1 MTDLTPSPRTPETPF
16 TPATL
21 SQKYGLPLHTSA
33 AHGASVASVLAQ
45 LGHEPVLYAA
55 ARCLFAAQNPDSQA
69 TGTEAEK
76 IARQAEQV
84 LQMATQLRPLLAAP
98 STAGKNVRDAK
109 AQVEQLRRMMLAMS
123 TDLRVVLI
131 ALGSRL
137 VSLRDCQ
144 TRSET
149 PDPGLVQE
157 VLQVF
162 APLANRLGVWQLKW
176 ELEDLA
182 FRYAQPDQYQRIAD
196 ALDAKRDE
204 RQALIE
210 TVTANLTSEL
220 ASAHVTAQVYG
231 RPKHIYSIA
240 AKMKAKNLPFEGLY
254 DLRAVRVVV
263 ATLRDCYTA
272 LGVVHD
278 VYKPIAKEFDDYIA
292 RPKPNGYKSLHTV
305 IVADDGKPVEIQIRT
320 EDMHAFAEFGV
331 AAHWRYKEGSAKGEH
346 KASSEGHTQDSKI
359 AWLRQLLAWK
369 KDLSDIEQ
377 ADDAWTAGNTADDR
391 MFCLTPAG
399 RVVELQG
406 GGTPIDFAY
415 ALHSD
420 LGHRCRGA
428 KVDGVMVPLNTVL
441 RSGQTVEILADRKLD
456 AGPSR
461 DWLSPTLGFTASTRS
476 RSKVRAWF
484 NALATEAAIAEG
496 RSVIERELARLG
508 KTATAT
514 VNGLGDLAQRMGYA
528 DTDAMFIAAN
538 KSDFHPR
545 TVEAAFEL
553 PKDELASKD
562 DLALTRIAAAAA
574 KSQLIAQQ
582 QASKVTGDVLVVG
595 VDMLLTQLARC
606 CRPAPPDAVTGY
618 ITRGK
623 GVSLHRSSCASL
635 RHLATKNP
643 ERLIDCAWG
652 KPQGVEGHHHSAY
665 PVEIRVVAAD
675 RQGLLRDISDAF
687 SKHKINITAVQTQSA
702 RGEARMLLSAL
713 VDSVAHLQTA
723 LASVREVKGVV
734 QAVRR

>member
-1 MTDLTPSPRTPETPF
+1 MTFAIDTI
-16 TPATL
+16 
-21 SQKYGLPLHTSA
+21 KYGLPIDTSP
-33 AHGASVASVLAQ
+33 AHGAAVAAVLAQ
-45 LGHEPVLYAA
+45 LGHEPVLDSAA
-55 ARCLFAAQNPDSQA
+55 KWLFVA
-69 TGTEAEK
+69 AEK
-76 IARQAEQV
+76 DLSEPAVIARQAAHV

-109 AQVEQLRRMMLAMS
+109 AQVEQLRRMMLAMA

-137 VSLRDCQ
+137 VSLRECMA
-144 TRSET
+144 RSET
-149 PDPGLVQE
+149 PDAGLVQE

-182 FRYAQPDQYQRIAD
+182 FRYAQPEQYQRIAD

-210 TVTANLTSEL
+210 TVTGKLTSEL

-240 AKMKAKNLPFEGLY
+240 AKMRAKNLPFEGLY

-263 ATLRDCYTA
+263 ASLRDCYTA

-292 RPKPNGYKSLHTV
+292 RPKANGYKSLHTV
-305 IVADDGKPVEIQIRT
+305 IIADDAKPVEVQIRT
-320 EDMHAFAEFGV
+320 EEMHAFAEFGV
-331 AAHWRYKEGSAKGEH
+331 AAHWRYKEGNQ
-346 KASSEGHTQDSKI
+346 KASAEEAKI

-369 KDLSDIEQ
+369 KDLSE
-377 ADDAWTAGNTADDR
+377 ADDWTTGNTADER

-428 KVDGVMVPLNTVL
+428 KVDGAMVPLNTPL

-461 DWLSPTLGFTASTRS
+461 DWLSPTLGYTVSQRS

-484 NALATEAAIAEG
+484 NALAMEAAIAEG

-508 KTATAT
+508 KTAT
-514 VNGLGDLAQRMGYA
+514 GLAELAQRMGFL
-528 DTDAMFIAAN
+528 DTDALFIAAN
-538 KSDFHPR
+538 KTDFHPR
-545 TVEAAFEL
+545 SVEVAFEA
-553 PKDELASKD
+553 PRDETSKDE
-562 DLALTRIAAAAA
+562 LALTRIAAAAA
-574 KSQLIAQQ
+574 KTALTAQLNANK
-582 QASKVTGDVLVVG
+582 AKGDVLVVG

-606 CRPAPPDAVTGY
+606 CRPAPPDALTGY
-618 ITRGK
+618 VTRGK
-623 GVSLHRSSCASL
+623 GVSLHRANCASL
-635 RHLATKNP
+635 RHLASKDP
-643 ERLIDCAWG
+643 ERLIECDWG
-652 KPQGVEGHHHSAY
+652 KAGASSSY
-665 PVEIRVVAAD
+665 PVDIRVIAAD

-702 RGEARMLLSAL
+702 RGEARMLLSAQI
-713 VDSVAHLQTA
+713 DSVAHLNTA

-734 QAVRR
+734 QAGRR

>member
-1 MTDLTPSPRTPETPF
+1 MTFAID
-16 TPATL
+16 AI
-21 SQKYGLPLHTSA
+21 KYGLPSDTSLT
-33 AHGASVASVLAQ
+33 HGAAVAAVLEQ
-45 LGHEPVLYAA
+45 LGHEPVLDAA
-55 ARCLFAAQNPDSQA
+55 ATLLFVA
-69 TGTEAEK
+69 AEK
-76 IARQAEQV
+76 DATEPAVIARQAAQV
-84 LQMATQLRPLLAAP
+84 LQLATQLRPLLAAP

-109 AQVEQLRRMMLAMS
+109 AQVEQLRRMMLAMA

-137 VSLRDCQ
+137 VSLRDCMATNTQ
-144 TRSET
+144 
-149 PDPGLVQE
+149 PDAGLVQE

-182 FRYAQPDQYQRIAD
+182 FRYAQPEQYQRIAD
-196 ALDAKRDE
+196 ALAAKREE

-210 TVTANLTSEL
+210 TVTHKLTTEL
-220 ASAHVTAQVYG
+220 ASTHVTAQVYG

-263 ATLRDCYTA
+263 ASLRDCYTA

-292 RPKPNGYKSLHTV
+292 RPKANGYKSLHTV
-305 IVADDGKPVEIQIRT
+305 IIADDGKPVEVQIRT
-320 EDMHAFAEFGV
+320 EEMHAFAEFGV
-331 AAHWRYKEGSAKGEH
+331 AAHWRYKEGNA
-346 KASSEGHTQDSKI
+346 KASAEEAKI

-369 KDLSDIEQ
+369 KDLSE
-377 ADDAWTAGNTADDR
+377 ADDWTTGSAVDER

-428 KVDGVMVPLNTVL
+428 KVDGAMVPLNTPL
-441 RSGQTVEILADRKLD
+441 RSGQTVEILADRKID

-461 DWLSPTLGFTASTRS
+461 DWLSPTLGYTVSNRS
-476 RSKVRAWF
+476 RTKVRAWF
-484 NALATEAAIAEG
+484 NALAMEAAIAEG

-508 KTATAT
+508 KTAT
-514 VNGLGDLAQRMGYA
+514 GLAELAQRMGFA
-528 DTDAMFIAAN
+528 DTDALFIAAN
-538 KSDFHPR
+538 KTDFHTR
-545 TVEAAFEL
+545 SVEVAFEV
-553 PKDELASKD
+553 PKDETASKD
-562 DLALTRIAAAAA
+562 ELALTRIAAAAA
-574 KSQLIAQQ
+574 KTALNT
-582 QASKVTGDVLVVG
+582 SKAKGDVLVVG

-618 ITRGK
+618 VTRGK
-623 GVSLHRSSCASL
+623 GVSLHRSHCASL
-635 RHLATKNP
+635 RHLASKDP

-652 KPQGVEGHHHSAY
+652 KAGASSSY
-665 PVEIRVVAAD
+665 PVEIRVIAAD

-702 RGEARMLLSAL
+702 RGEARMLLSAQ
-713 VDSVAHLQTA
+713 VDSVAHLNTA

-734 QAVRR
+734 QAGRR

>member
-1 MTDLTPSPRTPETPF
+1 MIQAIDVI
-16 TPATL
+16 
-21 SQKYGLPLHTSA
+21 KYGLPTGTDA
-33 AHGASVASVLAQ
+33 GHGAQVATVLAQ
-45 LGHEPVLYAA
+45 VGHESVLDAA
-55 ARCLFAAQNPDSQA
+55 AQLLFVSAAKDASEPA
-69 TGTEAEK
+69 M

-84 LQMATQLRPLLAAP
+84 LQLATQLRPLLAAP

-109 AQVEQLRRMMLAMS
+109 AQVEQLRRMMLAMA

-137 VSLRDCQ
+137 VSLRTCMASNIQ
-144 TRSET
+144 PEA
-149 PDPGLVQE
+149 GLVQE

-182 FRYAQPDQYQRIAD
+182 FRYAQPEQYQRIAD
-196 ALDAKRDE
+196 ALAAKREE

-210 TVTANLTSEL
+210 TVTHKLTAEL
-220 ASAHVTAQVYG
+220 ASTHVTAQVYG

-263 ATLRDCYTA
+263 ASLRDCYTA

-292 RPKPNGYKSLHTV
+292 RPKANGYKSLHTV
-305 IVADDGKPVEIQIRT
+305 IIADDGKPVEVQIRT
-320 EDMHAFAEFGV
+320 EEMHAFAEFGV
-331 AAHWRYKEGSAKGEH
+331 AAHWRYKEGGKKADQQASAEE
-346 KASSEGHTQDSKI
+346 AKI

-369 KDLSDIEQ
+369 KDLTDVELS
-377 ADDAWTAGNTADDR
+377 ADDWTSGNAADER

-428 KVDGVMVPLNTVL
+428 KVDGAMVPLNTPL

-461 DWLSPTLGFTASTRS
+461 DWLSPTLGYTVSNRS
-476 RSKVRAWF
+476 RTKVRAWF
-484 NALATEAAIAEG
+484 NALAMEAAIAEG
-496 RSVIERELARLG
+496 RSVVERELARLG
-508 KTATAT
+508 KTATGFAE
-514 VNGLGDLAQRMGYA
+514 LAQRMGFA
-528 DTDAMFIAAN
+528 DTDALFIAAN
-538 KSDFHPR
+538 KTDFHTR
-545 TVEAAFEL
+545 TIEAAFEA
-553 PKDELASKD
+553 PKDETSKD
-562 DLALTRIAAAAA
+562 ELALTRIAAAAA
-574 KSQLIAQQ
+574 KTALN
-582 QASKVTGDVLVVG
+582 ASKAKGDVLVVG

-618 ITRGK
+618 VTRGK
-623 GVSLHRSSCASL
+623 GVSLHRSNCASL
-635 RHLATKNP
+635 RHLASKNP
-643 ERLIDCAWG
+643 ERLIECAWG
-652 KPQGVEGHHHSAY
+652 KAQGAGSAY
-665 PVEIRVVAAD
+665 PVEIRIIAAD

-702 RGEARMLLSAL
+702 RGEARMLLSAQ
-713 VDSVAHLQTA
+713 VDSVAHLNTA
-723 LASVREVKGVV
+723 LSSVREVKGVV
-734 QAVRR
+734 QAARR

>member
-1 MTDLTPSPRTPETPF
+1 MTLAIDTI
-16 TPATL
+16 
-21 SQKYGLPLHTSA
+21 KYGLPIATPPT
-33 AHGASVASVLAQ
+33 HGAAVAAVLAQ
-45 LGHEPVLYAA
+45 LGHEPVLDAA
-55 ARCLFAAQNPDSQA
+55 AKLLFV
-69 TGTEAEK
+69 TAEK
-76 IARQAEQV
+76 DLSEPAVIARQAAHV

-98 STAGKNVRDAK
+98 SLAGKNVRDAK
-109 AQVEQLRRMMLAMS
+109 AQVEQLRRMMLAMA

-137 VSLRDCQ
+137 VGLRDCMAANTQ
-144 TRSET
+144 
-149 PDPGLVQE
+149 PDAGLVQE

-182 FRYAQPDQYQRIAD
+182 FRYAQPEQYQRIAD
-196 ALDAKRDE
+196 ALAAKREE

-210 TVTANLTSEL
+210 TVTHKLTAEL
-220 ASAHVTAQVYG
+220 ASTHVTAQVYG

-240 AKMKAKNLPFEGLY
+240 AKMKAKSLPFEGLY

-263 ATLRDCYTA
+263 ESLRDCYTA

-305 IVADDGKPVEIQIRT
+305 IVADDGKPVEVQIRT
-320 EDMHAFAEFGV
+320 EEMHAFAEFGV
-331 AAHWRYKEGSAKGEH
+331 AAHWRYKEGGGSKQSAEE
-346 KASSEGHTQDSKI
+346 AKI

-369 KDLSDIEQ
+369 KDLSDLNESGN
-377 ADDAWTAGNTADDR
+377 DWTAGNAADER

-428 KVDGVMVPLNTVL
+428 KVNGAMVPLNTPL

-461 DWLSPTLGFTASTRS
+461 DWLSPTLGYTVANRS

-484 NALATEAAIAEG
+484 NALAMEAAIAEG

-508 KTATAT
+508 KTATSLT
-514 VNGLGDLAQRMGYA
+514 ELAQRMGFA
-528 DTDAMFIAAN
+528 DTDALFIAAN
-538 KSDFHPR
+538 KTDFHTR
-545 TVEAAFEL
+545 SVEVAFEA
-553 PKDELASKD
+553 PKDDSASKD

-574 KSQLIAQQ
+574 KTALN
-582 QASKVTGDVLVVG
+582 ASKAKGDVLVVG

-618 ITRGK
+618 VTRGK
-623 GVSLHRSSCASL
+623 GVSLHRSNCASL
-635 RHLATKNP
+635 RHLANKDP

-652 KPQGVEGHHHSAY
+652 KSQGAGGAY
-665 PVEIRVVAAD
+665 PVEIRVIAAD

-702 RGEARMLLSAL
+702 RGEARMLLSAQ
-713 VDSVAHLQTA
+713 VDSVAHLNSA
-723 LASVREVKGVV
+723 LTSVREVKGVV
-734 QAVRR
+734 QAGRR

>member
-1 MTDLTPSPRTPETPF
+1 MTFAIDTI
-16 TPATL
+16 
-21 SQKYGLPLHTSA
+21 KYGLPIDTPPT
-33 AHGASVASVLAQ
+33 HGAAVAVVLAQ
-45 LGHEPVLYAA
+45 LGHESVLDAA
-55 ARCLFAAQNPDSQA
+55 AKSLFVA
-69 TGTEAEK
+69 TEK
-76 IARQAEQV
+76 DTSEPAVIARQVAHV
-84 LQMATQLRPLLAAP
+84 LQMATQLRPLLAAT
-98 STAGKNVRDAK
+98 SLAGKNVRDAK
-109 AQVEQLRRMMLAMS
+109 AQVEQLRRMMLAMA

-137 VSLRDCQ
+137 VSLRECMASN
-144 TRSET
+144 TT
-149 PDPGLVQE
+149 PDAGLVQE

-182 FRYAQPDQYQRIAD
+182 FRYAQPEQYQRIAD
-196 ALDAKRDE
+196 ALDAKREE

-210 TVTANLTSEL
+210 TVTHKLKVEL
-220 ASAHVTAQVYG
+220 ASTHVSAQVYG

-240 AKMKAKNLPFEGLY
+240 AKMHAKNLPFEGLY

-263 ATLRDCYTA
+263 ASLRDCYTA

-292 RPKPNGYKSLHTV
+292 RPKTNGYKSLHTV
-305 IVADDGKPVEIQIRT
+305 IIADDGKPVEVQIRT
-320 EDMHAFAEFGV
+320 EEMHAFAEFGV
-331 AAHWRYKEGSAKGEH
+331 AAHWRYKESRKEGNDNKQSAEE
-346 KASSEGHTQDSKI
+346 AKI

-369 KDLSDIEQ
+369 KDLSDLNESGSE
-377 ADDAWTAGNTADDR
+377 WTAGSTADER

-428 KVDGVMVPLNTVL
+428 KVDGAMVPLNTPL

-461 DWLSPTLGFTASTRS
+461 DWLSPTLGYTVSNRS
-476 RSKVRAWF
+476 RTKVRAWF
-484 NALATEAAIAEG
+484 NALAVEAAIAEG

-508 KTATAT
+508 KTAT
-514 VNGLGDLAQRMGYA
+514 GLAELAQRMGFA
-528 DTDAMFIAAN
+528 DTDALFIAAN
-538 KSDFHPR
+538 KTDFHPR
-545 TVEAAFEL
+545 SVEVAFEV
-553 PKDELASKD
+553 PKDETASKD
-562 DLALTRIAAAAA
+562 ELALTRIAAAAA
-574 KSQLIAQQ
+574 KTALN
-582 QASKVTGDVLVVG
+582 ASKVKGDVLVVG

-618 ITRGK
+618 VTRGK
-623 GVSLHRSSCASL
+623 GVSLHRSNCASL
-635 RHLATKNP
+635 RHLASKDP
-643 ERLIDCAWG
+643 ERLIECDWG
-652 KPQGVEGHHHSAY
+652 KSGASSSY
-665 PVEIRVVAAD
+665 PVEIRVIAAD

-702 RGEARMLLSAL
+702 RGEARMLLSAQ
-713 VDSVAHLQTA
+713 VDSVAHLNTA

-734 QAVRR
+734 QAGRR

>member
-1 MTDLTPSPRTPETPF
+1 
-16 TPATL
+16 
-21 SQKYGLPLHTSA
+21 
-33 AHGASVASVLAQ
+33 
-45 LGHEPVLYAA
+45 
-55 ARCLFAAQNPDSQA
+55 
-69 TGTEAEK
+69 
-76 IARQAEQV
+76 
-84 LQMATQLRPLLAAP
+84 
-98 STAGKNVRDAK
+98 VRDAK
-109 AQVEQLRRMMLAMS
+109 AQVEQLRRMMLAMA

-137 VSLRDCQ
+137 VSLKHCMEHAVQADA
-144 TRSET
+144 
-149 PDPGLVQE
+149 GLVQE

-182 FRYAQPDQYQRIAD
+182 FRFAQPEQYQRIAD
-196 ALDAKRDE
+196 ALASKRDE

-210 TVTANLTSEL
+210 TVTHKLTAEL

-240 AKMKAKNLPFEGLY
+240 AKMRAKNLPFDGLY

-263 ATLRDCYTA
+263 ASLRDCYTA

-292 RPKPNGYKSLHTV
+292 RPKANGYKSLHTV
-305 IVADDGKPVEIQIRT
+305 IIADDGKPVEVQIRT
-320 EDMHAFAEFGV
+320 EQMHAFAEFGV
-331 AAHWRYKEGSAKGEH
+331 AAHWRYKEGGKKSDQQASAEE
-346 KASSEGHTQDSKI
+346 AKI

-369 KDLSDIEQ
+369 KDLSDLNESGS
-377 ADDAWTAGNTADDR
+377 DWTAGNTADER

-428 KVDGVMVPLNTVL
+428 KVDGAMVPLNTPL

-461 DWLSPTLGFTASTRS
+461 DWLSPTLGYTVSNRS

-484 NALATEAAIAEG
+484 NALAMEAAIAEG
-496 RSVIERELARLG
+496 RSVVERELARLG
-508 KTATAT
+508 KTATGS
-514 VNGLGDLAQRMGYA
+514 VSGFLELAQRMGFA
-528 DTDAMFIAAN
+528 DTDALFVAAN
-538 KSDFHPR
+538 KTDFHPR
-545 TVEAAFEL
+545 TIEAAFEA
-553 PKDELASKD
+553 PKDEASKD
-562 DLALTRIAAAAA
+562 ALALTRIAAAAA
-574 KSQLIAQQ
+574 KTALN
-582 QASKVTGDVLVVG
+582 ASKAKGDVLVVG

-618 ITRGK
+618 VTRGK
-623 GVSLHRSSCASL
+623 GVSLHRSNCASL
-635 RHLATKNP
+635 RHLASKDP

-652 KPQGVEGHHHSAY
+652 KAQGAGSAY
-665 PVEIRVVAAD
+665 PVEIRVLAAD
-675 RQGLLRDISDAF
+675 RQGLLRDMSDAF
-687 SKHKINITAVQTQSA
+687 SKHKINITAVQTQSS
-702 RGEARMLLSAL
+702 RGEARMLLSAQ
-713 VDSVAHLQTA
+713 VDSVAHLNAA

-734 QAVRR
+734 QAGRR

>member
-1 MTDLTPSPRTPETPF
+1 M
-16 TPATL
+16 TL
-21 SQKYGLPLHTSA
+21 SIDTIKYGLPIDTTPT
-33 AHGASVASVLAQ
+33 HGAAVAAVLEQ
-45 LGHEPVLYAA
+45 LGHEPVLDTAA
-55 ARCLFAAQNPDSQA
+55 KWLFVA
-69 TGTEAEK
+69 GEK
-76 IARQAEQV
+76 DLSEPAVIARQAAHV

-109 AQVEQLRRMMLAMS
+109 AQVEQLRRMMLAMA

-137 VSLRDCQ
+137 VSLRECMAND
-144 TRSET
+144 TT
-149 PDPGLVQE
+149 PDAGLVQE

-182 FRYAQPDQYQRIAD
+182 FRYAQPEQYQRIAD
-196 ALDAKRDE
+196 ALDAKRE
-204 RQALIE
+204 ARQALIE
-210 TVTANLTSEL
+210 TVTHKLTTEL
-220 ASAHVTAQVYG
+220 ASTHVTAQVYG

-263 ATLRDCYTA
+263 ASLRDCYTA

-292 RPKPNGYKSLHTV
+292 RPKANGYKSLHTV
-305 IVADDGKPVEIQIRT
+305 IIADDGKPVEVQIRT
-320 EDMHAFAEFGV
+320 EEMHAFAEFGV
-331 AAHWRYKEGSAKGEH
+331 AAHWRYKEGGGSKQSAEE
-346 KASSEGHTQDSKI
+346 AKI

-369 KDLSDIEQ
+369 KDLTDVELS
-377 ADDAWTAGNTADDR
+377 ADNWTAGSTADER

-428 KVDGVMVPLNTVL
+428 KVDGAMVPLNTPL

-461 DWLSPTLGFTASTRS
+461 DWLSPTLGYTVSNRS
-476 RSKVRAWF
+476 RTKVRAWF
-484 NALATEAAIAEG
+484 NALAMEAAIAEG

-508 KTATAT
+508 KTAT
-514 VNGLGDLAQRMGYA
+514 GLAELAQRMGFA
-528 DTDAMFIAAN
+528 DTDALFIAAN
-538 KSDFHPR
+538 KTDFHPR
-545 TVEAAFEL
+545 SVEVAFEV
-553 PKDELASKD
+553 PKDDSASKD

-574 KSQLIAQQ
+574 KTALN
-582 QASKVTGDVLVVG
+582 ASKAKGDVLVVG

-618 ITRGK
+618 VTRGK
-623 GVSLHRSSCASL
+623 GVSLHRSNCASL
-635 RHLATKNP
+635 RHLASKDP
-643 ERLIDCAWG
+643 ERLIECDWG
-652 KPQGVEGHHHSAY
+652 KSGASSSY
-665 PVEIRVVAAD
+665 PVEIRVIAAD

-702 RGEARMLLSAL
+702 RGEARMLLSAQ
-713 VDSVAHLQTA
+713 VDSVAHLNTA

-734 QAVRR
+734 QAGRR

>member
-1 MTDLTPSPRTPETPF
+1 MIQAID
-16 TPATL
+16 AI
-21 SQKYGLPLHTSA
+21 KYGLPIGTDA
-33 AHGASVASVLAQ
+33 GHGAAVAAVLEQ
-45 LGHEPVLYAA
+45 LGHESVLDAA
-55 ARCLFAAQNPDSQA
+55 AKWLFVATEKDVSEPAA
-69 TGTEAEK
+69 
-76 IARQAEQV
+76 IARQAAHV

-109 AQVEQLRRMMLAMS
+109 AQVEQLRRMMLAMA

-137 VSLRDCQ
+137 VSLRECMATNTQ
-144 TRSET
+144 
-149 PDPGLVQE
+149 PDAGLVQE

-182 FRYAQPDQYQRIAD
+182 FRYAQPEQYQRIAD
-196 ALDAKRDE
+196 ALAAKREE

-210 TVTANLTSEL
+210 TVTQTLTAEL
-220 ASAHVTAQVYG
+220 ANTHVTAQVYG

-263 ATLRDCYTA
+263 ASLRDCYTA

-292 RPKPNGYKSLHTV
+292 RPKANGYKSLHTV
-305 IVADDGKPVEIQIRT
+305 IIADDGKPVEVQIRT
-320 EDMHAFAEFGV
+320 EEMHAFAEFGV
-331 AAHWRYKEGSAKGEH
+331 AAHWAYKEGSKEGGG
-346 KASSEGHTQDSKI
+346 KASAEEAKI

-369 KDLSDIEQ
+369 KDLSDLNESGS
-377 ADDAWTAGNTADDR
+377 DWTAGSTADER

-428 KVDGVMVPLNTVL
+428 KVDGAMVPLNTPL

-461 DWLSPTLGFTASTRS
+461 DWLSPTLGYTVSNRS
-476 RSKVRAWF
+476 RTKVRAWF
-484 NALATEAAIAEG
+484 NALAMEAAIAEG

-508 KTATAT
+508 KTAT
-514 VNGLGDLAQRMGYA
+514 GLAELAQRMGFA
-528 DTDAMFIAAN
+528 DTDALFIAAN
-538 KSDFHPR
+538 KTDFHPR
-545 TVEAAFEL
+545 SVEVAFEA
-553 PKDELASKD
+553 PKDDTASKD
-562 DLALTRIAAAAA
+562 ELALTRIAAAAA
-574 KSQLIAQQ
+574 KTQLN
-582 QASKVTGDVLVVG
+582 ASKAKGDVLVVG

-618 ITRGK
+618 VTRGK
-623 GVSLHRSSCASL
+623 GVSLHRSNCASL
-635 RHLATKNP
+635 RHLASKDP

-652 KPQGVEGHHHSAY
+652 KATTTASQY
-665 PVEIRVVAAD
+665 PIEIRLIAAD
-675 RQGLLRDISDAF
+675 RQGLLRDVSDAF
-687 SKHKINITAVQTQSA
+687 SKHKINITAVQTHSA
-702 RGEARMLLSAL
+702 RGEARMLLSAH
-713 VDSVAHLQTA
+713 VDSVVHLNAA

-734 QAVRR
+734 QAGRR